1 MFKALSS
8 KKSTPAS
15 SSSSLPLSNTGSPA
29 PSNGS
34 TTSTLGDT
42 DGAKPSELLIEA
54 ARRNNVDL
62 LLEVLGISE
71 DGQAK
76 PGSAEIINTATD
88 SLGNS
93 PLHVAAINGSD
104 ECLDILLDVEGVEVD
119 PLNRLEGNTPL
130 HFAVMYGEHEP
141 EHAIAIVEMLID
153 AGSDPR
159 FVKLNSSTLLPE
171 KETYFLARI
180 RNKLKNK
187 PIDLVLPTNPELRK
201 ILQGAEL
208 AAMMGQVAADQD
220 EGQDV
225 EDYEPESD

>member
-1 MFKALSS
+1 MFKSLSS

-29 PSNGS
+29 PSDA
-34 TTSTLGDT
+34 TSATLGDT

-54 ARRNNVDL
+54 SRRNNVDL
-62 LLEVLGISE
+62 LLEVLGISA
-71 DGQAK
+71 DGRAR
-76 PGSAEIINTATD
+76 PGAAEIINTSFD

-119 PLNRLEGNTPL
+119 PINRMEGNTPL
-130 HFAVMYGEHEP
+130 HFAVMYAEEEP
-141 EHAIAIVEMLID
+141 EHATAIVEMLID

-159 FVKLNSSTLLPE
+159 
-171 KETYFLARI
+171 I
-180 RNKLKNK
+180 RNKLKDK

-201 ILQGAEL
+201 ILQGAEMAL
-208 AAMMGQVAADQD
+208 MMGPTAEDQ
-220 EGQDV
+220 EEEQDL
-225 EDYEPESD
+225 EDSGSESD